1 MRARD
6 AVQRVILRLLPWYH
20 ESEVEGRHA
29 GTRMAIRDA
38 RRTLAVIEDYRK
50 ADARL
55 GRMSGR

>member
-1 MRARD
+1 MRARE

-20 ESEVEGRHA
+20 ESEVEARHA
-29 GTRMAIRDA
+29 NTRKAVRDA
-38 RRTLAVIEDYRK
+38 RRTLALIDDYRR